1 MLETE
6 DRRPKW
12 KYLVGIWQNEVLS
25 GLELLSGRVQPNDL
39 LGINDRLKNAAA
51 VVKKWLKSPL
61 KNLKIFIGSEAQFL
75 GGKNFEVQQ
84 RFFKKKSFLTYFSNI
99 VNLRRVWK
107 STKFLALFEIFLKSS
122 ERIKE
127 QRQKETSFHL
137 KRSSAATFVLLR
149 AWFWKIYISVTWMLQ
164 M

>member
-51 VVKKWLKSPL
+51 VVNNWLKSPL
-61 KNLKIFIGSEAQFL
+61 KKFENFYRLSGAIFGK
-75 GGKNFEVQQ
+75 KNFEVQQ
-84 RFFKKKSFLTYFSNI
+84 RFFKKKSFLTYFSNKY
-99 VNLRRVWK
+99 R
-107 STKFLALFEIFLKSS
+107 
-122 ERIKE
+122 
-127 QRQKETSFHL
+127 
-137 KRSSAATFVLLR
+137 
-149 AWFWKIYISVTWMLQ
+149 
-164 M
+164 